1 MNSVDVPSLLRQM
14 QMNMIMPSLL
24 VPQQLG
30 GLPSAAGMLNM
41 NPDIINQEV
50 IRASL
55 GQPALSSPLPNQ
67 SATMPNI
74 VQPVAPHHSN
84 GAGSTGLSMQSSP
97 HSQGI
102 ASHHSQGMTSE
113 DQVVPASGED
123 SRRGRPSRRD
133 RRRDSRSSRSR
144 SNRRSSRNHRRHRRE
159 SRRSRAVRVASDS
172 ESELDVESIRL
183 NATQYLTR
191 DFAKT
196 DNIPSACLMI
206 RKLPRVQL
214 SALIESMHEPW
225 DAALTSNLSVAGL
238 CQLIYLM
245 TITVQPWTRIAD
257 LRVEFKYSKLLK
269 RLVNAFNAVKIEQTH
284 WNRVCTM
291 IGNAAALLTEDALN
305 RCALQL
311 GWQPTWMTET
321 QNNTRRTIVPATEYG
336 AIRAFVRP
344 VNNNSEAVGIPL
356 PAFRGS
362 FETEEEGMASNP
374 PARIRRR
381 TIPPRAIIHA
391 NQAANVNSE
400 VNPAADPAV
409 VNPPVSPPV
418 DPAVVN
424 PPAPVELVA
433 EPVPAHPEVPEAA
446 AAEVPEAE
454 APPGPE
460 VPPGLEGAP
469 PDVAAEEIPAVAEVE
484 APPAVPEEFQPRR
497 PNVELCA
504 FCQCPNVPDEE
515 HGPMVKM
522 NCIHSWHRHCLQE
535 WMDASDLAFEHA
547 CPMRCHLGLE
557 NV

>member
-1 MNSVDVPSLLRQM
+1 MNSMDVPSLLRQM

-41 NPDIINQEV
+41 NPDIINQEA

-74 VQPVAPHHSN
+74 VHPVAPHHSN

-102 ASHHSQGMTSE
+102 ASHSQGMTSE

-159 SRRSRAVRVASDS
+159 SRRSRAVRIASDS

-284 WNRVCTM
+284 WNRVLYHDWKCCSSF
-291 IGNAAALLTEDALN
+291 DR
-305 RCALQL
+305 RCFEPLCL
-311 GWQPTWMTET
+311 
-321 QNNTRRTIVPATEYG
+321 
-336 AIRAFVRP
+336 AI
-344 VNNNSEAVGIPL
+344 
-356 PAFRGS
+356 
-362 FETEEEGMASNP
+362 GMATNL
-374 PARIRRR
+374 
-381 TIPPRAIIHA
+381 
-391 NQAANVNSE
+391 
-400 VNPAADPAV
+400 D
-409 VNPPVSPPV
+409 
-418 DPAVVN
+418 D
-424 PPAPVELVA
+424 
-433 EPVPAHPEVPEAA
+433 
-446 AAEVPEAE
+446 
-454 APPGPE
+454 
-460 VPPGLEGAP
+460 
-469 PDVAAEEIPAVAEVE
+469 
-484 APPAVPEEFQPRR
+484 
-497 PNVELCA
+497 
-504 FCQCPNVPDEE
+504 
-515 HGPMVKM
+515 
-522 NCIHSWHRHCLQE
+522 
-535 WMDASDLAFEHA
+535 
-547 CPMRCHLGLE
+547 
-557 NV
+557 